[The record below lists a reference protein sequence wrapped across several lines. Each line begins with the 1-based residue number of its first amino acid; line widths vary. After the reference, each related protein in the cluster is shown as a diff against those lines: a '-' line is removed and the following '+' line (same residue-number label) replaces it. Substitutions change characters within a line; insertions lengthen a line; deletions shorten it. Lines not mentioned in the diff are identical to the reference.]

1 MSVDSQK
8 VTLTL
13 IIAISFPRQKIIG
26 GNKKFNKLIAN
37 IYKNDGE
44 RMPFLEF
51 FIFLENIKD
60 QRVKKK
66 GKENVQGNLKL
77 DKTKL
82 TDEKL

>member
-13 IIAISFPRQKIIG
+13 LIAISLPWLKIVG

-37 IYKNDGE
+37 SYKNDGE
-44 RMPFLEF
+44 RMSFLDF

-66 GKENVQGNLKL
+66 VKRMYREI
-77 DKTKL
+77 
-82 TDEKL
+82 

>member
-1 MSVDSQK
+1 MFVDSQK

-13 IIAISFPRQKIIG
+13 LIAISLPWLKIVG

-44 RMPFLEF
+44 RMSFFDF

-66 GKENVQGNLKL
+66 VKRMYREI
-77 DKTKL
+77 
-82 TDEKL
+82 

>member
-13 IIAISFPRQKIIG
+13 LIARSLPWLKIVG

-37 IYKNDGE
+37 IYQNDGE
-44 RMPFLEF
+44 IMSFLEF

-60 QRVKKK
+60 KRVKKK
-66 GKENVQGNLKL
+66 VKRM
-77 DKTKL
+77 
-82 TDEKL
+82 

>member
-13 IIAISFPRQKIIG
+13 LIAISLPWLKIVG

-37 IYKNDGE
+37 IYQNDGE
-44 RMPFLEF
+44 RMSFFDF

-66 GKENVQGNLKL
+66 VKRMYREI
-77 DKTKL
+77 
-82 TDEKL
+82 

>member
-13 IIAISFPRQKIIG
+13 LIAISLPWLKIVR

-37 IYKNDGE
+37 IYQNDGE
-44 RMPFLEF
+44 IMSFLEF

-60 QRVKKK
+60 KRVKKK
-66 GKENVQGNLKL
+66 VKRM
-77 DKTKL
+77 
-82 TDEKL
+82 

>member
-1 MSVDSQK
+1 MFVDSQK

-13 IIAISFPRQKIIG
+13 LIAISLPWLKIVG

-37 IYKNDGE
+37 IYQNDGE
-44 RMPFLEF
+44 RMSFFDF

-66 GKENVQGNLKL
+66 VKRMYREI
-77 DKTKL
+77 
-82 TDEKL
+82 

>member
-13 IIAISFPRQKIIG
+13 LIAISLPWLKIVG

-44 RMPFLEF
+44 RMSFLDF

-66 GKENVQGNLKL
+66 VKRMYREI
-77 DKTKL
+77 
-82 TDEKL
+82 

>member
-13 IIAISFPRQKIIG
+13 LIAISLPWLKIVG

-37 IYKNDGE
+37 IYQNDGE
-44 RMPFLEF
+44 IMSFLEF

-60 QRVKKK
+60 KRVKKK
-66 GKENVQGNLKL
+66 VKRMQKEI
-77 DKTKL
+77 
-82 TDEKL
+82 

>member
-13 IIAISFPRQKIIG
+13 LIAISLPWLKIVG

-44 RMPFLEF
+44 RMSFLDF

-66 GKENVQGNLKL
+66 VKRMYGEI
-77 DKTKL
+77 
-82 TDEKL
+82 

>member
-13 IIAISFPRQKIIG
+13 IIAIFLPRLKIVR

-37 IYKNDGE
+37 IYQNDGE
-44 RMPFLEF
+44 IMSFLEL

-60 QRVKKK
+60 KRVKKK
-66 GKENVQGNLKL
+66 VKRM
-77 DKTKL
+77 
-82 TDEKL
+82 